1 MIAIVVSRADNASEN
16 IGEQLLDLTDWTERR
31 DDTRPDADG
40 GGVYHRTDGFEL
52 RTFDDLHIH
61 LNRPDA
67 AFDDPD
73 LLVVVSRHSGETG
86 PLLTV
91 HHTGNFGEAEY
102 GGEPGQFARAPPNA
116 AAAAVT
122 ALRRH
127 APDGYEVGTECTHH
141 GPTDVGVPSMFVEL
155 GSSETDW
162 TDLAG
167 ARAVARAVLDLRG
180 ADADREKQIAGFGGG
195 HYTPRFGR
203 IVRETE
209 WAVGHVAADWGLE
222 AMGNPATNRTVIRRA
237 IEASATDVVLV
248 EGDRPGLESVL
259 DDLGCRVVTETWLRE
274 TGDHPLSLVDAAEA
288 RLTAVDDGLRF
299 GDVVPS
305 VEGDT
310 ADAVAIT
317 ALPADLIDAAH
328 AIDAEATRAA
338 VAGVA
343 VAFETVEAGT
353 RPRGRVALPAAD
365 PAAAADDLTDAL
377 VGILRTGDGD
387 VERRDDE
394 VVVRTESFDPAAA
407 RRLGIPEG
415 PAFGRLADGQAVEV
429 NGEQIDPS
437 VVRTERTER
446 LPVVDPPEISE

>member
-16 IGEQLLDLTDWTERR
+16 IGEQLLALSDWTEDR

-52 RTFDDLHIH
+52 RTFDDYHIH
-61 LNRPDA
+61 LDRPDA

-86 PLLTV
+86 PLLTT

-102 GGEPGQFARAPPNA
+102 GGDPGRFARAPPNA
-116 AAAAVT
+116 AAEAVAA
-122 ALRRH
+122 LCRH

-155 GSSETDW
+155 GSSEAEW
-162 TDLAG
+162 TDDEG

-180 ADADREKQIAGFGGG
+180 VDADREKQIAGFGGG
-195 HYTPRFGR
+195 HYAPRFGR

-222 AMGNPATNRTVIRRA
+222 AMGNPATNRDVIRRA
-237 IEASATDVVLV
+237 VEASATDVVLV

-259 DDLGCRVVTETWLRE
+259 DDLGYRVVTETWLQA
-274 TGDHPLSLVDAAEA
+274 TGDHPLPLVDAAEE
-288 RLTAVDDGLRF
+288 RLSPVEDGLRF

-305 VEGDT
+305 VEGDPE
-310 ADAVAIT
+310 ASIAVAS
-317 ALPADLIDAAH
+317 LPTDLIDAAH

-338 VAGVA
+338 VEGVA
-343 VAFETVEAGT
+343 VAVETVEAGS

-365 PAAAADDLTDAL
+365 PTAAADALTDAL
-377 VGILRTGDGD
+377 TDVLRIGDGD

-415 PAFGRLADGQAVEV
+415 PAFGRLANGQAVEV
-429 NGEQIDPS
+429 NGERIDPA
-437 VVRTERTER
+437 VVQSERVER
-446 LPVVDPPEISE
+446 LPTVEPPK